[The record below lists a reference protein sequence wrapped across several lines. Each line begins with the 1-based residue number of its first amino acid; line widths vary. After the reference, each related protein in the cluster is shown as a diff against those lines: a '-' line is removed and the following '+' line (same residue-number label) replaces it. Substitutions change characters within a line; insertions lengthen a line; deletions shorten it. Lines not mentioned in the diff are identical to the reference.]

1 MISWYVSAQLERFQ
15 TGVRGQHADDVEGL
29 RMQAMSR
36 QLRSETETRAVAR
49 HVASLPRVTHTAA
62 IGGGDAA
69 AGQRAYLLCASCHG
83 VTGTG
88 FEDGRVPP
96 LAGMDDW
103 YVAAQIRKFK
113 NGVRGTMPGDAF
125 GPVMRAVAA
134 PLSAEDVNQVAAYVH
149 ALSR

>member
-1 MISWYVSAQLERFQ
+1 
-15 TGVRGQHADDVEGL
+15 
-29 RMQAMSR
+29 
-36 QLRSETETRAVAR
+36 
-49 HVASLPRVTHTAA
+49 
-62 IGGGDAA
+62 
-69 AGQRAYLLCASCHG
+69 
-83 VTGTG
+83 
-88 FEDGRVPP
+88 
-96 LAGMDDW
+96 MDDW